1 MRIYIE
7 REGRQREISFKGT
20 VRELLHNLNINP
32 ETVLVASGNNLLTA
46 DTNISGKEEIKV
58 LSVISGG

>member
-46 DTNISGKEEIKV
+46 VPIRSFLKHVKLKME
-58 LSVISGG
+58 LL